1 MVKCSIHIAAVV
13 FTTLAAVIAKFLPG
27 VNSTHWCRCLSTFKG
42 DRCEKPSCEK
52 VCLNDGVC
60 TSHEN
65 ATYSCHCQLGTT
77 GEYCEHFLSSICQ
90 SGTPCH
96 NHGKC
101 VLTQNLNEFKCQ
113 CNDGWIVRS
122 VPTNDLTNF
131 FEGATCNERDPCP
144 PEYCS
149 NGGRCYRNGS
159 EFACSCS
166 SGFHGKHC
174 ELDIDECNMFPC
186 AFGKCVN
193 MIGSYRCE
201 CDAGF
206 IGKDCQ
212 VYRSGFECTAT
223 GPNACRN
230 GGVCVSEDNNNTCVC
245 PPMYHGLYCEKDV
258 DECSIS
264 NPCENAGTCVNIDGG
279 FQCLCTA
286 AFEGELCNINKDDCK
301 HHKCESGATCV
312 DLTGSY
318 RCECPHGKIGFFCQF
333 NDPCLSMPCLNGR
346 CIGDSVTGNFTCAC
360 GRGYTGALCDK
371 DIDECAE
378 WGNALCYNG
387 ATCVN
392 IAGTYTCECPP
403 GVTGPS
409 CDTLMEMCDPN
420 PCENGG
426 LCVDRLNHFEC
437 SCAEGFSGPTCA
449 EKCPESNWCSCS
461 ANTCLNGGH
470 CRDNG
475 CNCPVGFTGKFC
487 EKKLSPCDMINCP
500 AGHVC
505 VENNRTSS
513 VSCECPVGFTG
524 FDCRHEIDECTANP
538 CQHGGI
544 CSDRLNGYH
553 CSCPVGYKGR
563 NCEKIVDHCA
573 SNPCLNN
580 GLCINAARGSICHC
594 TPAFFGEQ
602 CQFKRKPCSRNRCDN
617 GAICRPTANYRSY
630 TCECRQG
637 FEGDYCEV
645 DIDEC
650 NEQPCSNGGTCHN
663 THGGFNCICSEGYTG
678 QNCTENIDDCAR
690 SPCLN
695 NSTCIDELANFRC
708 ICLPGFTGRT
718 CGVDIGKLML
728 TYDTLAHHLS
738 NFFADDCAVNPCLN
752 GATCV
757 DGTNRYECL
766 CKSGFSGR
774 DCHINDD
781 DCRPGL
787 CLNGGRCIDFVDDY
801 KCECPRGYTGQ
812 NCQIFVNVDKFNDTD
827 RLERNQ
833 CALSECH
840 LKAGDG
846 KCDVECNFYACDF
859 DSGDCSARGQPFTRC
874 DSPSYCA
881 HVFKDGRCDPICN
894 NEACLF
900 DGFDCVPL
908 TPRCPPQIIDYC
920 RSHYGDGI
928 CDHQCDLPGCAFDGG
943 DCATKK
949 PVTLSG
955 DISIVILTSPNQF
968 VKHVDA
974 FLLTLSQKLR
984 ASVRIKSDEEGP
996 LHLSVQY
1003 GGEFRPKR
1011 SSSSV
1016 GVLVW
1021 IEVDVSGCHSD
1032 CFSNVDTVANYL
1044 GAANAK
1050 KDLTELGMPIYEA
1063 VARRRDTS
1071 KVVPNSD
1078 RYWAFIIGCFAILI
1092 IIASVFVLQQR
1103 TRKRR
1108 TIKAPCWIPP
1118 TEAQS
1123 NFITATFIKFIN
1135 DVGRTIICWLLMY
1148 TLPVL
1153 KIIPIN
1159 VQINLPPC
1167 HKVSKCCEPVSILIT
1182 YLAQKDRVWKTSIS
1196 MIRTHST
1203 LHCILKSKY
1212 SFSSFSTFKFIIF
1225 RGVYFRVAMKT
1236 TKKVHPPAT
1245 LLHEQASSNLPIEV
1259 DSSIVNARGPF
1270 GRTALMM
1277 LCDNSE
1283 KPESQL
1289 VEEAAKIWAAGG
1301 DLNMQDDDEETALF
1315 IAVRR
1320 GRLSLAKKLLD
1331 MGADP
1336 TIMNRNDST
1345 CLHEAAANCNLGMVE
1360 ELLKHNSVV
1369 KEIDVCD
1376 NNDRTPLMRCAANDT
1391 VDHLVAAHLI
1401 LLGADPSFPGDKSA
1415 LSYNGRTALH
1425 YAAQVNNVQMIEFLI
1440 SKDANKDAQDLEST
1454 RNKLQIQDRTPLF
1467 LAASHGHVE
1476 AVQAL
1481 VKAGASLEITDQK
1494 DRTPYKVAEENEFR
1508 NVLEFLDSESNRTC
1522 IPLHMAIGKNPV
1534 KNNTRQVKRIPVKR
1548 KPQPLTPPHS
1558 DGCGS
1563 TPSPH
1568 ATIGTTSRPT
1578 ASVLDSPSSDHTSSG
1593 NDGFS
1598 PNSIPMNPSY
1608 TSQAFSSASYPS
1620 CQYSKQPA
1628 TNAYFANQL

>member
-1 MVKCSIHIAAVV
+1 MKCPVPLPALIFMS
-13 FTTLAAVIAKFLPG
+13 LAGVIAKFLP
-27 VNSTHWCRCLSTFKG
+27 
-42 DRCEKPSCEK
+42 
-52 VCLNDGVC
+52 
-60 TSHEN
+60 
-65 ATYSCHCQLGTT
+65 GTT
-77 GEYCEHFLSSICQ
+77 GEYCEHVLNSVCQ
-90 SGTPCH
+90 SGTPCN

-101 VLTQNLNEFKCQ
+101 VLTQNLNTFECQ
-113 CNDGWIVRS
+113 CYDGWI
-122 VPTNDLTNF
+122 
-131 FEGATCNERDPCP
+131 GATCNEKDPCP
-144 PEYCS
+144 PKHCS
-149 NGGRCYRNGS
+149 NGGKCHRNGS
-159 EFACSCS
+159 EFLCSCTP
-166 SGFHGKHC
+166 GFHGSHC
-174 ELDIDECNMFPC
+174 ELDTNECDMSPC
-186 AFGKCVN
+186 AFGKCIN
-193 MIGSYRCE
+193 MMGSYRCE

-212 VYRSGFECTAT
+212 VYRSGFECTTT

-230 GGVCVSEDNNNTCVC
+230 GGVCVTEDNNNTCIC

-258 DECSIS
+258 DECSMS
-264 NPCENAGTCVNIDGG
+264 NPCENAGTCVNTDGG

-286 AFEGELCNINKDDCK
+286 AFEGELCSINKDDCK
-301 HHKCESGATCV
+301 HHKCESGATCI

-346 CIGDSVTGNFTCAC
+346 CVVDSITGNFTCAC
-360 GRGYTGALCDK
+360 DRGYTGALCDR

-378 WGNALCYNG
+378 WDKALCYNG

-392 IAGTYTCECPP
+392 IAGSYTCECPP
-403 GVTGPS
+403 GVTGAS
-409 CDTLMEMCDPN
+409 CDTLLEMCDPN
-420 PCENGG
+420 PCQNGG
-426 LCVDRLNHFEC
+426 ICVDRLNHFEC

-449 EKCPESNWCSCS
+449 EICPESSWCLCS
-461 ANTCLNGGH
+461 ANACLNGGH

-475 CNCPVGFTGKFC
+475 CNCTMGFTGKHC
-487 EKKLSPCDMINCP
+487 EKKLSPCEVMICP
-500 AGHVC
+500 DGHIC
-505 VENNRTSS
+505 VEDNKTRL
-513 VSCECPVGFTG
+513 VSCECPNGFTG
-524 FDCRHEIDECTANP
+524 FDCQREIDECSTNP

-544 CSDRLNGYH
+544 CSDKLNGYH
-553 CSCPVGYKGR
+553 CSCPVGYTGE

-573 SNPCLNN
+573 SNPCQNN

-594 TPAFFGEQ
+594 RPAFFGEK

-617 GAICRPTANYRSY
+617 GAVCRPSGDFRSY
-630 TCECRQG
+630 TCVCRPG
-637 FEGDYCEV
+637 FKGTFCEM
-645 DIDEC
+645 DINEC
-650 NEQPCSNGGTCHN
+650 NDQPCRNSGTCHN
-663 THGGFNCICSEGYTG
+663 THGSYNCVCADGYTG

-690 SPCLN
+690 RPCLN
-695 NSTCIDELANFRC
+695 NGTCIDELANFRC

-718 CGVDIGKLML
+718 CGVDI
-728 TYDTLAHHLS
+728 
-738 NFFADDCAVNPCLN
+738 DDCAGNPCLN

-757 DGTNRYECL
+757 DGINRYECL

-812 NCQIFVNVDKFNDTD
+812 NCQIFVDVDKFNDTD
-827 RLERNQ
+827 RFEREQ
-833 CALSECH
+833 CALSGCQF
-840 LKAGDG
+840 KAGDG
-846 KCDVECNFYACDF
+846 KCDVECNFYACGF
-859 DSGDCSARGQPFTRC
+859 DSGDCSARGQPFVRC

-881 HVFKDGRCDPICN
+881 HVFKDGSCDTICN

-949 PVTLSG
+949 PVT
-955 DISIVILTSPNQF
+955 
-968 VKHVDA
+968 
-974 FLLTLSQKLR
+974 
-984 ASVRIKSDEEGP
+984 
-996 LHLSVQY
+996 HLSVQY
-1003 GGEFRPKR
+1003 GGDSRPKR
-1011 SSSSV
+1011 SSTNV

-1021 IEVDVSGCHSD
+1021 IEVDVSGCHGD
-1032 CFSNVDTVANYL
+1032 CFSDVDIVANYL

-1050 KDLTELGMPIYEA
+1050 RDLTEIGMPIYEA
-1063 VARRRDTS
+1063 VARHRDTP
-1071 KVVPNSD
+1071 KVVPTSD

-1108 TIKAPCWIPP
+1108 NIKAPCWIPP
-1118 TEAQS
+1118 TEAQNKLAS
-1123 NFITATFIKFIN
+1123 LSQSEQMLRAGFYSDHLFGSKRPRLENLNFY
-1135 DVGRTIICWLLMY
+1135 DSD
-1148 TLPVL
+1148 P
-1153 KIIPIN
+1153 
-1159 VQINLPPC
+1159 
-1167 HKVSKCCEPVSILIT
+1167 
-1182 YLAQKDRVWKTSIS
+1182 
-1196 MIRTHST
+1196 
-1203 LHCILKSKY
+1203 
-1212 SFSSFSTFKFIIF
+1212 FSSSLHSQK
-1225 RGVYFRVAMKT
+1225 VMMKA

-1245 LLHEQASSNLPIEV
+1245 LLHEQASSNVPIEV
-1259 DSSIVNARGPF
+1259 DSAIVNVRGPF

-1283 KPESQL
+1283 KQESQL
-1289 VEEAAKIWAAGG
+1289 IEEAEKICAAGG
-1301 DLNMQDDDEETALF
+1301 DLNMQDDDEETAIF

-1320 GRLSLAKKLLD
+1320 GRLNLTKKLLD

-1345 CLHEAAANCNLGMVE
+1345 CLHEAAANCNLSMVE

-1391 VDHLVAAHLI
+1391 VDHSIAAHLI

-1440 SKDANKDAQDLEST
+1440 SKDANKDAQDLE
-1454 RNKLQIQDRTPLF
+1454 DRTPLF

-1494 DRTPYKVAEENEFR
+1494 DRTPYKIAEENEFR
-1508 NVLEFLDSESNRTC
+1508 NVLDFLDSENNRTS
-1522 IPLHMAIGKNPV
+1522 IPLHMTVGKNPV
-1534 KNNTRQVKRIPVKR
+1534 KSNSRQVKRIPVKR

-1568 ATIGTTSRPT
+1568 ATFGTTSRPT

-1598 PNSIPMNPSY
+1598 PTSLPMTHPSYWTSEVSQQSPPYDNNESGACSYYSSYSIQNPPY
-1608 TSQAFSSASYPS
+1608 TSQVFSSGSYPS
-1620 CQYSKQPA
+1620 CQYSEHA
-1628 TNAYFANQL
+1628 VANYYANQL

>member
-13 FTTLAAVIAKFLPG
+13 FISLAAVIAKFLPG
-27 VNSTHWCRCLSTFKG
+27 PCHLSSCLNGGSCFPGVNSTHWCRCSSTFKG

-52 VCLNDGVC
+52 ACLNDGVC

-101 VLTQNLNEFKCQ
+101 VLTQNLSQFKCQ
-113 CNDGWIVRS
+113 CNDGWIG
-122 VPTNDLTNF
+122 P
-131 FEGATCNERDPCP
+131 TCNERDPCP

-159 EFACSCS
+159 EFACSCTP
-166 SGFHGKHC
+166 GFHGKHC
-174 ELDIDECNMFPC
+174 EFDIDECDMFPC

-286 AFEGELCNINKDDCK
+286 AFEG
-301 HHKCESGATCV
+301 
-312 DLTGSY
+312 
-318 RCECPHGKIGFFCQF
+318 FFCQF

-360 GRGYTGALCDK
+360 DPGYTGALCDK

-437 SCAEGFSGPTCA
+437 SCAEGFIGPTCA
-449 EKCPESNWCSCS
+449 EKCPEINWCSCS
-461 ANTCLNGGH
+461 ANACLNGGH
-470 CRDNG
+470 CTDNG
-475 CNCPVGFTGKFC
+475 CSCPVEFTGRFC
-487 EKKLSPCDMINCP
+487 EMKLSQCDMINCP
-500 AGHVC
+500 AGHIC

-524 FDCRHEIDECTANP
+524 LDCRHEIDECSANP

-544 CSDRLNGYH
+544 CSDKLNGYH

-594 TPAFFGEQ
+594 TPAFFGER

-630 TCECRQG
+630 KCECRPG
-637 FEGDYCEV
+637 FEGDFCEV

-663 THGGFNCICSEGYTG
+663 THGSFNCICSEGYTG

-728 TYDTLAHHLS
+728 TYDALVYYVS
-738 NFFADDCAVNPCLN
+738 SFFADDCAGNPCLN

-846 KCDVECNFYACDF
+846 KCDVECNFYACEF
-859 DSGDCSARGQPFTRC
+859 DSGDCSARGQPFARC
-874 DSPSYCA
+874 DSPSYCS
-881 HVFKDGRCDPICN
+881 HICN

-968 VKHVDA
+968 VKHVDV

-996 LHLSVQY
+996 LVFLWNGRPSPKRIPLQRSQHLSVQY

-1063 VARRRDTS
+1063 VARRRDIS

-1092 IIASVFVLQQR
+1092 VIASVFVLQQR

-1108 TIKAPCWIPP
+1108 SIKAPCWIPP
-1118 TEAQS
+1118 TEAQNKLAS
-1123 NFITATFIKFIN
+1123 LSQSEQMLRAGFYSDHLFGSKRPRLENLNFYDSDPFN
-1135 DVGRTIICWLLMY
+1135 SPLHS
-1148 TLPVL
+1148 
-1153 KIIPIN
+1153 
-1159 VQINLPPC
+1159 Q
-1167 HKVSKCCEPVSILIT
+1167 KVV
-1182 YLAQKDRVWKTSIS
+1182 
-1196 MIRTHST
+1196 
-1203 LHCILKSKY
+1203 
-1212 SFSSFSTFKFIIF
+1212 
-1225 RGVYFRVAMKT
+1225 MKA

-1245 LLHEQASSNLPIEV
+1245 LLHEQASSNVPIEV

-1320 GRLSLAKKLLD
+1320 GRLSLVKKLLD

-1440 SKDANKDAQDLEST
+1440 SKDANKDAQDLE
-1454 RNKLQIQDRTPLF
+1454 DRTPLF

-1508 NVLEFLDSESNRTC
+1508 NVLEFLDSENNRTC
-1522 IPLHMAIGKNPV
+1522 VPLHMAIGKNPV

-1568 ATIGTTSRPT
+1568 ATIGTTSRPA

-1598 PNSIPMNPSY
+1598 PNSLPMTHPSYWTSEVSQQSPPYDNSESGACSYYSSYSIQNPSY

-1628 TNAYFANQL
+1628 TSAYFANQL